1 MKILTLT
8 FYKDFARYFS
18 YLEYEAKKTYP
29 GCSFDHLALYPCAQ
43 NFFKKQGLDS
53 RLLPFVARV
62 NKNNDLLNG
71 SYRGYD
77 LVALIQ
83 YSVKALQD
91 HGSQTEI
98 ALKRRAAAYVDYF
111 ENLFQQTNYDVIIC
125 AGDTRVPIE
134 ACIAVAKKFKIKI
147 WYFEQGPFG
156 TTMIDDC
163 GVNANAS
170 FSGKF
175 LGSQCPDSFDIEQY
189 LSGIRR
195 AAGGK
200 YWVNQ
205 QRSIMDRCIDIATLV
220 LMYPPR
226 LLGQFLPQDLSS
238 GTSFGRFLLQTIQ
251 QKMRRKH
258 SGGMSEYQVSSPY
271 IALLL
276 QVPNDAQ
283 MLIHSPHYRE
293 VSELVADVIKNAPE
307 GYNIIIREHPLHT
320 GRYGENL
327 YRVVAQS
334 SNAAIGNNVPFD
346 SLIDGAAVVV
356 VNNSTSGLDA
366 MRRGKTVVV
375 LGSAYYANE
384 KVVYHLKSKEKLREL
399 LLKSVHSP
407 VSPAVI
413 DDYLC
418 GLLQSELVPGHFQ
431 DKNLSGA
438 KEVLGRIFGEINFN

>member
-8 FYKDFARYFS
+8 FYKDFARYFA
-18 YLEYEAKKTYP
+18 YLEGEAKEIYP

-53 RLLPFVARV
+53 SLLPFAARV
-62 NKNNDLLNG
+62 NKNYNLLSDN
-71 SYRGYD
+71 YRGYD

-83 YSVKALQD
+83 YSIKALQD
-91 HGSQTEI
+91 HSSRTEI
-98 ALKRRAAAYVDYF
+98 ALKRRAATYIDYF
-111 ENLFQQTNYDVIIC
+111 ENLFQQTKYNVIVC

-163 GVNANAS
+163 GVNTNAS

-175 LGSQCPDSFDIEQY
+175 LGGQCAESFDIEQY

-200 YWVNQ
+200 YWLNQ
-205 QRSIMDRCIDIATLV
+205 QRSIMDRCFDMATLV
-220 LMYPPR
+220 LMHPPR
-226 LLGQFLPQDLSS
+226 FLSQFLPQDLSS
-238 GTSFGRFLLQTIQ
+238 GTSFGHFLQQTIR
-251 QKMRRKH
+251 QKMRRNYP
-258 SGGMSEYQVSSPY
+258 GAMSECQVPSPY

-283 MLIHSPHYRE
+283 MLIHSPNYRE
-293 VSELVADVIKNAPE
+293 VSELVADVIKNTPE
-307 GYNIIIREHPLHT
+307 GYNIIVREHPLHA
-320 GRYGENL
+320 GRYREDV
-327 YRVVAQS
+327 YRMIMQS
-334 SNAAIGNNVPFD
+334 SNVVIGNHIPFD
-346 SLIDGAAVVV
+346 SLIDGASVVV

-384 KVVYHLKSKEKLREL
+384 KVVYHLELKGGLREL
-399 LLKSVHSP
+399 LLKSVQAP
-407 VSPAVI
+407 IPPDVI
-413 DDYLC
+413 EDYLC
-418 GLLQSELVPGHFQ
+418 GLLQNELIPGHFQ
-431 DKNLSGA
+431 DFKLANA
-438 KEVLGRIFGEINFN
+438 KSVLEKIFLR